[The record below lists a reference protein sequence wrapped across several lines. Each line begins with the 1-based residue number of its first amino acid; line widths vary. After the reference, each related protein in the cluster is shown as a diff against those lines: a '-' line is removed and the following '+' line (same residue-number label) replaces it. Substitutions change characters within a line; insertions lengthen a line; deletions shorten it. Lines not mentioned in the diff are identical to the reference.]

1 MIKIIL
7 TSSLAFI
14 GSSALAFGQAAN
26 NPFSGMGRDSDQP
39 IAITADST
47 TADMQNETATYSG
60 NVRIVQG
67 TLHMRADTLSIKAS
81 KGTIEH
87 IQADGGVVLASPQGQ
102 ATGNTATYD
111 IAQRVVKMGGKVVLV
126 NGQNVLQ
133 GTSLVVNLATG
144 RADLTGG
151 GPGGRVSGVFSPTK
165 TPKISVP
172 GTPPKP
178 TEDGKDG
185 KPTP

>member
-1 MIKIIL
+1 MIK
-7 TSSLAFI
+7 T
-14 GSSALAFGQAAN
+14 ALITIFALMCGASIAFGQGAA

-39 IAITADST
+39 ISISADST

-60 NVRIVQG
+60 NVRIAQG
-67 TLHMRADTLSIKAS
+67 NLRLRADTLSIKAS

-87 IQADGGVVLASPQGQ
+87 IEAHGSVVLASPQGD
-102 ATGNTATYD
+102 ATGSSAVYD
-111 IAQRVVKMGGKVVLV
+111 ISQRIVKMSGKVVLTK
-126 NGQNVLQ
+126 GPNVMQ
-133 GTSLVVNLATG
+133 GSSLVVNLATG

-151 GPGGRVSGVFSPTK
+151 GTDGRVSGVFNPTK
-165 TPKISVP
+165 APKISAP

-178 TEDGKDG
+178 TEEDKDD